1 MILDQRMEVIMFYR
15 VLFSFLPRPENMNF
29 LSHGFWSIYRS
40 FYESIKDKVIA
51 FYKAELSKLDY
62 DFKIEEALKELVRR
76 RQLALEQGID
86 PLSSKYPDIF
96 DVLERPDGKSH

>member
-1 MILDQRMEVIMFYR
+1 MLYQ

-29 LSHGFWSIYRS
+29 LGRGFWSIYRS
-40 FYESIKDKVIA
+40 FYESIKDKVIS
-51 FYKAELSKLDY
+51 YHRRKLCGLDLN
-62 DFKIEEALKELVRR
+62 FKMEEAGKELVRR

-96 DVLERPDGKSH
+96 DVLGLKKEKTH